1 MWRVRDLMSITTNMT
16 QPPYSNEN
24 IISVLLNYRVKVNV
38 KAVI

>member
-1 MWRVRDLMSITTNMT
+1 MWRVRDFMSITTNMT

-24 IISVLLNYRVKVNV
+24 IISFLLNYRVKVNV